1 LPDQVTYSHGDGK
14 VKLFLH
20 QLGSFGLRAEAINYI
35 QKNWAGFAIR
45 KQRDFLHDAMQKG
58 CGLAADLLWFFPCQ
72 APDVPVYG
80 SVTQQVSSSAPG
92 VIRFIRKQPTG
103 SGDAALHAPK
113 PRKVLPPAGVQP
125 QPPSGPS
132 HPSLVFENN
141 PQIDV
146 RLSAFDHDPVNRA
159 MSIGR
164 FVHPDPSQA
173 ASMSPEDLLRWKAA
187 ASSCT
192 SSILKMAA
200 LSIPRVGIETP
211 SRLLHCLELFGQ
223 LQISLLT
230 TDLPSKWDSY
240 DSIVASFDKLVAG
253 GYTVK
258 DNLEYVVACDRTFQ
272 GTKQMFQ
279 ILAKK

>member
-1 LPDQVTYSHGDGK
+1 MRVGC
-14 VKLFLH
+14 
-20 QLGSFGLRAEAINYI
+20 R
-35 QKNWAGFAIR
+35 FALVFPLSSPR
-45 KQRDFLHDAMQKG
+45 RPCLWLSDT
-58 CGLAADLLWFFPCQ
+58 ADLIFCTRGDKIHSQATHWFWRRSPAC
-72 APDVPVYG
+72 
-80 SVTQQVSSSAPG
+80 
-92 VIRFIRKQPTG
+92 
-103 SGDAALHAPK
+103 PK

-146 RLSAFDHDPVNRA
+146 RLSAFDRDPVNRA

-223 LQISLLT
+223 LQISLLS